1 VSIASARR
9 TVCFSRAATFTAGHS
24 LQNYAHNQIVP
35 RYKAAK
41 RRRLQAVLGGGEM
54 SNKPLLQWRIA
65 KPIHSSN
72 VLENPPHLL

>member
-1 VSIASARR
+1 
-9 TVCFSRAATFTAGHS
+9 
-24 LQNYAHNQIVP
+24 VP

-41 RRRLQAVLGGGEM
+41 RRRLQRVLGGGEM

-72 VLENPPHLL
+72 VLENLPHLL